1 MSAAQRQIIEEDEFA
16 MAHAHYDQLVE
27 FLRSAEGRALDHAG
41 LEVALTERGR
51 ELLRRLLQAQIDSRG
66 LGAAVGPVQG
76 ADGVAR
82 GQQRI
87 HDRGLSTVFGE
98 VRVKR
103 LGYGAPGVGSLHPL
117 DADLKLPKEEYSLGV
132 RRMAAQEA
140 TKASFDLTAA
150 VLADRTGKT
159 IGKRQLEQLVQRA
172 AVDYDAFYA
181 QQTPAAN
188 TVDMADRA
196 SRADT
201 PSGSIL
207 VITVDGKGIV
217 MTPQDLREPTRK
229 AAQNEAETLDKH
241 QRPGEKR
248 HAKRMATVAAVYT
261 VNPHV
266 RTPEQV
272 GRNLAPVNEP
282 VAERPLVENK
292 RVWASLM
299 KPPQDVIEAG
309 FQEALRRDPDR
320 KKTWVGLVDGNAKQ
334 LTVLKAL
341 SKKHGVKM
349 TIVMDV
355 MHVAEYLWEA
365 STAFYTST
373 SPQRATWVTARL
385 NGVLNGRAG
394 HVAGGMTRSATL
406 RCLSAEE
413 RKPVDAAAR
422 YLKNHKQC
430 LRYDRYLA
438 AGLPI
443 ATGVIEGACRHLV
456 CDRMD
461 GPARWSLK
469 GAEAVLAMRAI
480 GCSDHF
486 DEYWRYHL
494 DQEYQR
500 NHVSAYADGNVV
512 PIRGRAAPVVRCVK

>member
-1 MSAAQRQIIEEDEFA
+1 MSAAQRQGIEEDEFA
-16 MAHAHYDQLVE
+16 MAHTHYAQLVE
-27 FLRSAEGRALDHAG
+27 FLHSAEGRALDHAA
-41 LEVALTERGR
+41 LEVVLNERGR
-51 ELLRRLLQAQIDSRG
+51 ELLRALLQAQISSRG

-82 GQQRI
+82 GQRRI

-98 VRVKR
+98 VRIKR

-188 TVDMADRA
+188 TSDRV
-196 SRADT
+196 DT

-241 QRPGEKR
+241 QRSGEKR

-282 VAERPLVENK
+282 VEKRPLIENK
-292 RVWASLM
+292 RVWASLV
-299 KPPQDVIEAG
+299 KPPKEVIEAT
-309 FQEALRRDPDR
+309 FQEALRRDPER
-320 KKTWVGLVDGNAKQ
+320 RKTWVGLVDGNATQ
-334 LTVLKAL
+334 LAVLKAL

-385 NGVLNGRAG
+385 SGVLNGRAG
-394 HVAGGMTRSATL
+394 QVAGGMARSATIS
-406 RCLSAEE
+406 CLSAEE

-422 YLKNHKQC
+422 YLKNHTQYMQ
-430 LRYDRYLA
+430 YDRYLA

-480 GCSDHF
+480 GCSNHF
-486 DEYWRYHL
+486 DAYWRYHL

-512 PIRGRAAPVVRCVK
+512 PIRGRATPALRYVT